1 MPEVADPPVPADLE
15 PEVARKL
22 AEMLKMAADPTRLR
36 VLVMLSA
43 REMTIPEMCRAL
55 GLGQPALSHLLR
67 WLRVTD
73 LVGLDRAGRFNN
85 YVATT
90 RGRRLALAACALA
103 RE

>member
-1 MPEVADPPVPADLE
+1 MPEVADPPIPADLE

-22 AEMLKMAADPTRLR
+22 AELLKMAADPTRLR

-43 REMTIPEMCRAL
+43 REMTIPEMCSAL
-55 GLGQPALSHLLR
+55 GLSQPALSHCLR

-73 LVGLDRAGRFNN
+73 LVGLRRAGRVNV
-85 YVATT
+85 YLVTT
-90 RGRRLALAACALA
+90 RGWRLARAAWSLT